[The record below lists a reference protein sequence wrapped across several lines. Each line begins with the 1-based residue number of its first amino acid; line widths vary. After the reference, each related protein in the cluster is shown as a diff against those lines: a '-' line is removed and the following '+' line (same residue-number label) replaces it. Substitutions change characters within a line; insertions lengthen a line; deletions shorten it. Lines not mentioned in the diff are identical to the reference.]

1 MMADAGSLP
10 IRASFVIT
18 TRVKQPSQ
26 FITKLAVPHTIGAD
40 LKWVLWIIRRTTAIE
55 DNRYT
60 CRNFKLHLPR
70 MSTSTIPTAPITWS
84 QLLQQLLDKQ
94 SLSQQQ
100 ATMLMAGW
108 LQGEIPPVLSGAIL
122 AALEAKKIAALE
134 LAGMAQVLQAPA
146 IQHPYPVID
155 TCGTG
160 GDGASTFN
168 ISTAVAFVAAAAGV
182 KVAKHGSRSASSRVG
197 SADVLEALGV
207 RLSAPA
213 ERVTAALDAVGITFL
228 FAAGWHPALKAVAPL
243 RQELK
248 IRTVFNS
255 IGPLVNP
262 LRPTGQVIG
271 VYSLHL
277 LETIATAAGILG
289 TRQAIVLH
297 GRERLDEAGL
307 GDLTDLAILTNGQ
320 VKLTSIDPREFG
332 LTPAP
337 ITALT
342 GGDLAENAAIL
353 TAVLQGKGTPAQRDA
368 VALNA
373 GLALQVSGIV
383 PIGAHQQGIEIA
395 TTVLSSGKAWDKL
408 TALVEFLGK

>member
-1 MMADAGSLP
+1 
-10 IRASFVIT
+10 
-18 TRVKQPSQ
+18 
-26 FITKLAVPHTIGAD
+26 
-40 LKWVLWIIRRTTAIE
+40 
-55 DNRYT
+55 
-60 CRNFKLHLPR
+60 
-70 MSTSTIPTAPITWS
+70 MSISTIPTEPITWS
-84 QLLQQLLDKQ
+84 LLLQQLLDRQ
-94 SLSQQQ
+94 SLSQHQ
-100 ATMLMAGW
+100 ATMLMQGW

-122 AALEAKKIAALE
+122 AALEAKKITAPE
-134 LAGMAQVLQAPA
+134 LAGMAQVLQADA
-146 IQHPYPVID
+146 IAHAYPVID

-168 ISTAVAFVAAAAGV
+168 ISTAAAFVAAAAGV

-207 RLSAPA
+207 HLSAPSA
-213 ERVTAALDAVGITFL
+213 QVTAALDKVGITFL
-228 FAAGWHPALKAVAPL
+228 FAAGWHPAMKAVAPL

-271 VYSLHL
+271 IGSPHL
-277 LETIATAAGILG
+277 LETMATAAGILG

-307 GDLTDLAILTNGQ
+307 GDLTDLAILTDGR
-320 VKLTSIDPREFG
+320 VELTSLDPQELG

-337 ITALT
+337 ISALK
-342 GGDLAENAAIL
+342 GGDVAENAAIL
-353 TAVLQGKGTPAQRDA
+353 TAILQGKGTAIQRDI

-373 GLALQVSGIV
+373 GLALQVGGVV
-383 PIGAHQQGIEIA
+383 PIGAHREGIAIA
-395 TTVLSSGKAWDKL
+395 QTVLSSGKAWDKL
-408 TALVEFLGK
+408 VELVEFLGQKD